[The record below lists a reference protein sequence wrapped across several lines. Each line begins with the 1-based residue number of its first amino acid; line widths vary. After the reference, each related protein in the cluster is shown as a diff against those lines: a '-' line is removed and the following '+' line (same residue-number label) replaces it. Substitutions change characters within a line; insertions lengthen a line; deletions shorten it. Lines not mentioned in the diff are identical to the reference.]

1 MKSDTSKRKSK
12 PHLGIIGGV
21 PFTEKVGF
29 AKYLSVMLRSGLTV
43 HEALAVVSESTRG
56 NMHRIVGDIVNVVDG
71 GETLAAALS
80 RHPKIFSPL
89 FVNIVKAGEESGTL
103 SENLQHLAYQLD
115 REKQL
120 RTKVKSSLF
129 YPALIL
135 SATLVLGLAL
145 AYFVLPQLVPMFVGL
160 RIELPWTTRVVMQFA
175 TLMQEHGGLVV
186 LSVFASILFLS
197 WFLRRRLVHP
207 ITHFIIL
214 HIPVLSRLV
223 RSNNL
228 ARCGLTLG
236 TLLKSGIPITEAF
249 RITRDTID
257 NFYYRRALRKVMERV
272 ESGYSLSAELAQ
284 YDKRLFPR
292 FVTSM
297 VSVGEASGR
306 LEETLLYVAEF
317 YDAEVDGTTKTMSTL
332 IEPILLLGIGL
343 FVGILALA
351 IITPIYEITGN
362 VR

>member
-1 MKSDTSKRKSK
+1 MTSNKPKSQTKA
-12 PHLGIIGGV
+12 HLGIIGGV

-43 HEALAVVSESTRG
+43 REALTVIEESSRG
-56 NMHRIVGDIVNVVDG
+56 NMRRIVSDIVKVVDG

-89 FVNIVKAGEESGTL
+89 FINIVKAGEESGTL
-103 SENLQHLAYQLD
+103 SENLQYLAYQLD

-120 RTKVKSSLF
+120 RTRVRSSLF
-129 YPALIL
+129 YPGLIL
-135 SATLVLGLAL
+135 SATLVLGLSL

-160 RIELPWTTRVVMQFA
+160 RIELPWTTRLVMRFA
-175 TLMQEHGGLVV
+175 LLMQQHGGLVV
-186 LSVFASILFLS
+186 ASVFGSIIFLS

-207 ITHFIIL
+207 VTHFIIL
-214 HIPVLSRLV
+214 HIPILSRLV

-249 RITRDTID
+249 RITRDTIG

-272 ESGYSLSAELAQ
+272 ESGYSLSVELAQ

-306 LEETLLYVAEF
+306 LDETLLYIAEF
-317 YDAEVDGTTKTMSTL
+317 YDAEVDSTTKTMSTL
-332 IEPILLLGIGL
+332 IEPVLLLGIGI